1 MSLMNWRRYSGI
13 IEFRKGQKERI
24 ARILEDFPVPEF
36 FVDAGTYFLIDGIYP
51 DVTRELITTL
61 EKMRA
66 RNVRVKIQIGPAHIR
81 DVVDWAEE
89 TYVQVHDAHNRVCGN
104 I

>member
-1 MSLMNWRRYSGI
+1 MNWRRYSGI

-24 ARILEDFPVPEF
+24 AQTLKDFPVPEF

-51 DVTRELITTL
+51 DVTRELVTTL
-61 EKMRA
+61 EKIRGD
-66 RNVRVKIQIGPAHIR
+66 NIKVKIQIGPAHIR
-81 DVVDWAEE
+81 DVANWAEE
-89 TYVQVHDAHNRVCGN
+89 TYTQFHDGHNRACGN